1 MDVKFRQ
8 TVAED
13 GQEWTVV
20 DHEET
25 EATLAHLDAQVS
37 ADDTAHK
44 SSNSSSMIA
53 DAEDAPHTAAAVD
66 AGVEAVS
73 ARRER
78 MHLALGTAVIV
89 ISTTLLYVFGFPFIS
104 ALRATAPAAEPSQAL
119 LSPAALPPA
128 YGSSIQMV
136 RPACQAPALARALCA
151 RARAHRG
158 RSPHRP
164 PARGRL
170 SSAGR
175 PRSRR
180 GFAQPHGPA
189 LLRRHAPPPRGP
201 RRRRSRARRAPQPR
215 PRAARRKVRRAARAR
230 VRKGR
235 QADGHKRARRP
246 CSAHGACAL
255 RAQAELARHSARV
268 SSLGVQRAQPVRP
281 ASRPSSTCSRSVVR
295 RGSSA
300 ATLTSIDMII
310 RASRA

>member
-53 DAEDAPHTAAAVD
+53 DAEDAPHAAAAVD

-104 ALRATAPAAEPSQAL
+104 ALRATAPVAAEPSQAL

-151 RARAHRG
+151 RTRARTEAG
-158 RSPHRP
+158 LLTARP
-164 PARGRL
+164 PADVSPRQVDRAAVEVSLNHTGLLCSVDTRRLLVALAAAALVLDALRNLVRAPPAARCAERHAREFAKAAKLTGTSAPDVRAAPTVRARCVPKPSSPATAHASARSVFSALSPSGRL
-170 SSAGR
+170 
-175 PRSRR
+175 PV
-180 GFAQPHGPA
+180 PLA
-189 LLRRHAPPPRGP
+189 L
-201 RRRRSRARRAPQPR
+201 
-215 PRAARRKVRRAARAR
+215 AAD
-230 VRKGR
+230 
-235 QADGHKRARRP
+235 Q
-246 CSAHGACAL
+246 
-255 RAQAELARHSARV
+255 
-268 SSLGVQRAQPVRP
+268 
-281 ASRPSSTCSRSVVR
+281 
-295 RGSSA
+295 
-300 ATLTSIDMII
+300 
-310 RASRA
+310 